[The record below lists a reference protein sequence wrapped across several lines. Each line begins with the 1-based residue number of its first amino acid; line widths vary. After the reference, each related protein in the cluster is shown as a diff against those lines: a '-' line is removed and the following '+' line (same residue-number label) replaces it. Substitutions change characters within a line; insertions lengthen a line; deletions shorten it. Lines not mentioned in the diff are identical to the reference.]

1 MPEHKVQRRKS
12 IRFFNDLEM
21 RAVWDNNHYE
31 WWVSVLEIFVAIN
44 EQDDY
49 QKTRNHW
56 IFLRIKL
63 KKEINELVSATNRFK
78 LRFNN
83 GSSAKKGEYS
93 QKLLYTAKRFLGARG
108 GSEVRSI
115 VRFRCQEGL
124 Q

>member
-21 RAVWDNNHYE
+21 RAVWNNNHYE

-83 GSSAKKGEYS
+83 GSSAKKGRIYPKTTLYR
-93 QKLLYTAKRFLGARG
+93 QKIPWCQRRKR
-108 GSEVRSI
+108 S
-115 VRFRCQEGL
+115 
-124 Q
+124 